1 MQAQAEVAV
10 TEGAPRLEQVRGGC
24 GRRRCLPPPGGQPPP
39 LRDSAASPE
48 CASPECALTVPLQK
62 APVMAERKHREVDKR
77 SLTWSQICKSLAAG
91 GVAGAV

>member
-1 MQAQAEVAV
+1 M
-10 TEGAPRLEQVRGGC
+10 LNS
-24 GRRRCLPPPGGQPPP
+24 L
-39 LRDSAASPE
+39 
-48 CASPECALTVPLQK
+48 LQK

>member
-10 TEGAPRLEQVRGGC
+10 TEGAPRLEQVGAA
-24 GRRRCLPPPGGQPPP
+24 PPP
-39 LRDSAASPE
+39 LLPAAAAAASS
-48 CASPECALTVPLQK
+48 SPRQHPSNCSSLPPPLQK
-62 APVMAERKHREVDKR
+62 APVMVERKHKEVDKR